1 MKSVDNKDTSAS
13 RELVQAEK
21 DVERDACQAENDAKQ
36 QARHEAELADLEALM
51 TSLDTKHN
59 GLLKN
64 SLLKDPTSDEKTRGT
79 LQTKRVTL
87 VRARADG
94 ADCRLN
100 MSEDGKV
107 VGAGAFVYVGAGDP
121 SIKCFGR
128 T

>member
-59 GLLKN
+59 GLLKI
-64 SLLKDPTSDEKTRGT
+64 SLLKDPTSDEKTRWG
-79 LQTKRVTL
+79 V
-87 VRARADG
+87 ADET
-94 ADCRLN
+94 RN
-100 MSEDGKV
+100 
-107 VGAGAFVYVGAGDP
+107 VGACE
-121 SIKCFGR
+121 S
-128 T
+128 